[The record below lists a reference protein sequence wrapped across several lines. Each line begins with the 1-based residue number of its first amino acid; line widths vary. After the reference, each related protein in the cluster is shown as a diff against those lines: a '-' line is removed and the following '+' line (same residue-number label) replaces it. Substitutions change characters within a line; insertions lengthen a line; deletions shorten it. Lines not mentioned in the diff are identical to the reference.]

1 MATLC
6 KNCGRP
12 VKFDPASQKLTCDFC
27 GSSFYPTSI
36 KDPSKEIL
44 EDIEPRNLGKARDRY
59 MDCYVHTCNSCG
71 GEIVINGQDVSTTC
85 IYCGSPS
92 VVFSRIAK
100 QQRPD
105 RILTFQ
111 VTREQALDA
120 IKKRFKQGSYIP
132 KELKNLKTSDI
143 KGIYI
148 PYWLVD
154 AEHYGAYY
162 ISTVAGDARMQ
173 LKSFPI
179 EASSLLPNVCS
190 ERLEP
195 YNTKKL
201 RRFDENYLMGFY
213 SSIPDIDYSELES
226 ITSRKAKQMFD
237 KTVFEEAVDTSNVVF
252 IGDPDYDRFMKS
264 EQSTV
269 VDYSKLRSALFPAWF
284 VTYRYEE
291 NNYVIMVNG
300 QTGKVAG
307 GVPWKKVKLLP
318 RIVAAVILS
327 LIVYS
332 GFAFINARGD
342 VLYLM
347 LMEVWV
353 AVICLSLFV
362 VGIVNYRK
370 VSDKL
375 ASGNPE
381 LFSFVRRRNR

>member
-36 KDPSKEIL
+36 KDPSREIL
-44 EDIEPRNLGKARDRY
+44 EEIEPEKIHKAHDRY

-105 RILTFQ
+105 RILTFM
-111 VTREQALDA
+111 VTREQALAA

-132 KELKNLKTSDI
+132 KELKELKASDI

-162 ISTVAGDARMQ
+162 LSTVAGDARMQ
-173 LKSFPI
+173 LKSFPV

-213 SSIPDIDYSELES
+213 SSIPDIDYGELES

-318 RIVAAVILS
+318 WIVAAVILS

-347 LMEVWV
+347 LVEVWM